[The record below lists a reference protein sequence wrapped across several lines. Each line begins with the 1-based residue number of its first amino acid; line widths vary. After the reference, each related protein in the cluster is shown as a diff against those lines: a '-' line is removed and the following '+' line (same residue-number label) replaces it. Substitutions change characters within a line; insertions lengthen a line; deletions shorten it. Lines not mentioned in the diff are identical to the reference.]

1 MNTRARVTV
10 SVWLL
15 SLLVCLGIIA
25 RTPFTTDMSA
35 FLPRAPLPEQRFLVD
50 QVREG
55 VASRLLLVAI
65 DGATPAVRTAISQAL
80 AARLARRPDFVWVE
94 SGTEG
99 VGPLDTRYVWNNRYL
114 LSPAVDAERFS
125 AHGLRRAL
133 LSVLELL
140 SSSMEPLLKQAITHD
155 PTGEA
160 LSVAGVLAGEATRGI
175 CDGVWCSPDGNRAL
189 LLVRTRAAG
198 FDIDGQE
205 KALAAL
211 RQDFAAARLA
221 VSGGGAAQLVAS
233 GPGVFAVKT
242 RDDMKHDVSLYSG
255 IAVLAIVGVL
265 LFVYR
270 SPWVL
275 ALTLAPVVS
284 ATLAGLAAVSLLHGY
299 VHGITVGFGVTLIG
313 EAVDYAVYLFIQ
325 GKADT
330 STKTTL
336 ERIWPTLRLGGLLSI
351 LGFSAMLFSSFTG
364 FVQLGVFTVAGIG
377 SALAVTRY
385 VLPNLAPAHPAESRK
400 SSLPKW
406 LILLIDEAPRLRLAL
421 VLLSV
426 AAAAAVFWRGEA
438 VWQDNLLSM
447 SPIAAAEQHIDTL
460 LRRDIGAPDVSN
472 LIIVTAADQETVLT
486 TCENLAVILQE
497 LVGAGVLSGYDSP
510 ARYLPSRLMQE
521 QRRAALPDQRTLADN
536 LRQALVGLPFRADIF
551 RPFLADVATAKGAVV
566 LERSALDETKL
577 SLKLDSLLVQ
587 RDHRWIAALP
597 LRGLVNPQ
605 RVAAALPQP
614 PVGAGATEIKLLD
627 LKTETDQLLR
637 HYRREALLLNLCGS
651 VAMAMLIYGFFRNL
665 RQTLVV
671 LAPLLVAIILTV
683 AMLTLPDGRISVFHL
698 FGLLMVVA
706 VGSNYC
712 LFFNSDGMAG
722 VLRGATLGSLLVANL
737 CTVLGFG
744 ALSFSRLP
752 VLYDIG
758 HTVAI
763 GTALSLVAAVV
774 LAPRGRY
781 PPAQINFKST
791 R

>member
-1 MNTRARVTV
+1 MSTRVWVTV

-65 DGATPAVRTAISQAL
+65 DGATPAVRAAISQAL
-80 AARLARRPDFVWVE
+80 AARLAMRSDFVWVE

-99 VGPLDTRYVWNNRYL
+99 VGQLDTRYVWNHRYL

-125 AHGLRRAL
+125 ARGLRRAL
-133 LSVLELL
+133 LSAIELL

-155 PTGEA
+155 LTGEA

-175 CDGVWCSPDGNRAL
+175 CNGVWCSPDGKRAL

-205 KALAAL
+205 QALAAL

-275 ALTLAPVVS
+275 ALTLAPVLS

-313 EAVDYAVYLFIQ
+313 EAVDYAVYLFVQ

-364 FVQLGVFTVAGIG
+364 FVQLGVFTVVGIG

-385 VLPNLAPAHPAESRK
+385 ILPNLAPTHPAESRK
-400 SSLPKW
+400 FSLPKW

-426 AAAAAVFWRGEA
+426 AAAAAVFWRGAA

-447 SPIAAAEQHIDTL
+447 SPIAAADQHIDTL

-472 LIIVTAADQETVLT
+472 LVIVTAPDLETVLT

-510 ARYLPSRLMQE
+510 TRYLPSRLMQE
-521 QRRAALPDQRTLADN
+521 QRRAALPDQRTLANN

-577 SLKLDSLLVQ
+577 SLKLDSLLLQ
-587 RDHRWIAALP
+587 REHRWIAALP
-597 LRGLVNPQ
+597 VRGLLNPQ
-605 RVAAALPQP
+605 RVAAALPQSA
-614 PVGAGATEIKLLD
+614 GAGAAEIKLLD
-627 LKTETDQLLR
+627 LKAETDQLLR
-637 HYRREALLLNLCGS
+637 HYRREALLLNLGGS
-651 VAMAMLIYGFFRNL
+651 VAMAMLVYGFFRNL

-683 AMLTLPDGRISVFHL
+683 AMLTLPVGRISVFHL

-712 LFFNSDGMAG
+712 LFFNSGGMEG

-774 LAPRGRY
+774 LAPRG
-781 PPAQINFKST
+781 PHQPAQINFKST
-791 R
+791 P